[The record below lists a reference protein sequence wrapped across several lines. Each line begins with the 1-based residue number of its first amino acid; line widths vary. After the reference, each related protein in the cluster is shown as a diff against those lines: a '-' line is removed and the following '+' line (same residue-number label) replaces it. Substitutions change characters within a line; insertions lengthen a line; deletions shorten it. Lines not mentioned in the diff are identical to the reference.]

1 MGDKNQLPS
10 VECGAVFGELL
21 KKESLKDNIVE
32 LDESIR
38 FSKDTKIF
46 ELAYAINNGLDLPV
60 NYQDFKDYETFEIK
74 EDRKVYYKLCVF
86 FVSLNKSAWNYI
98 RTPNIEFSGKTEYL
112 SWNGKIHSH

>member
-1 MGDKNQLPS
+1 MLHRLI
-10 VECGAVFGELL
+10 VVFSNTVLGYLKSERKKTLL
-21 KKESLKDNIVE
+21 K
-32 LDESIR
+32 
-38 FSKDTKIF
+38 
-46 ELAYAINNGLDLPV
+46 
-60 NYQDFKDYETFEIK
+60 TFEIK